1 MVELKEE
8 VLEDVP
14 ALTKLRELDRRW
26 ALVVIAVS
34 ESDELAE
41 LDADLGG
48 EGSSSDSTARETR
61 S

>member
-14 ALTKLRELDRRW
+14 ARTKLRELDRRW
-26 ALVVIAVS
+26 TLVVIAVS
-34 ESDELAE
+34 ESDELEE

-48 EGSSSDSTARETR
+48 EGSSSDSMARETR